1 MFFFSL
7 NFIFNAVSLWK
18 WLRII
23 AYRKRTGETYRN
35 KHLLNQKN
43 GIVSFPHFWAGFKDF
58 KGSVANRA
66 LSSLHGGSLEITLT
80 VPLTFLIRH
89 TVCSLYL
96 TVNKIF
102 SLNLYYLYLQVKMYV
117 DLRNVPPVISLTWTE
132 NSGLFQVLLY
142 QLLVRLETAK
152 RTVRKITSLK
162 VTVCNLKV

>member
-1 MFFFSL
+1 MRFLCESDFALLLIGS
-7 NFIFNAVSLWK
+7 
-18 WLRII
+18 
-23 AYRKRTGETYRN
+23 TGETYRN

-89 TVCSLYL
+89 IVCSMYL

-102 SLNLYYLYLQVKMYV
+102 SLNLYYLYLQVKMFG
-117 DLRNVPPVISLTWTE
+117 DLRNVPPPRDILDLNWKLRFIWSTVPTPRKTRDGKTYSTQNYFSKGYSL
-132 NSGLFQVLLY
+132 LL
-142 QLLVRLETAK
+142 K
-152 RTVRKITSLK
+152 G
-162 VTVCNLKV
+162 VTRV

>member
-1 MFFFSL
+1 MRFLCESDFALLLIGS
-7 NFIFNAVSLWK
+7 
-18 WLRII
+18 
-23 AYRKRTGETYRN
+23 TGETYRN

-89 TVCSLYL
+89 IVCSMYL

-102 SLNLYYLYLQVKMYV
+102 SLNLYYLYLQVKMFG
-117 DLRNVPPVISLTWTE
+117 DLRNVPPPGISLTWTE
-132 NSGLFQVLLY
+132 NSGLFEVLY